1 MHGSVAAFF
10 IAKGLDILSYGS
22 QTPETTEPN
31 WESAIHTDSTLQLVK
46 YAGANWS
53 HHISAASLGKPEAS
67 KILKLLEWP
76 SDALLKVLI
85 KLGKENPALGDLQ
98 GAWIHLFAVHGHSHL
113 LSIAVKKAGN
123 EVIQAQDVQKR
134 TPLHLAAL
142 HAHSSVV
149 KHLLKSGAKTD
160 SRAVNGN
167 TALNFALLQGHQ
179 SVLKPLIERDP
190 TLISNVNDLSQTL
203 LFLGAIRGS
212 SSAIKLLLERGADS
226 RALDNY
232 GQIQHLKAATGAAG
246 GYLLSSHMDEH
257 HSESNTINNYTYI
270 DYNNVDHQPAA
281 YDTDH
286 QFSDLESPAE
296 ESEHSDEVSDSEHSD
311 NDNDSEDTND
321 EDEAISYRELELT
334 DSEHSYGHISS
345 DDTEDT
351 EMNESEEDDHEISD
365 SEEDEGNVQDD
376 SDENGAMDSDAGS
389 DDEQH
394 EVMQGQYQN
403 QGHFQEQ

>member
-1 MHGSVAAFF
+1 
-10 IAKGLDILSYGS
+10 
-22 QTPETTEPN
+22 
-31 WESAIHTDSTLQLVK
+31 VK

-98 GAWIHLFAVHGHSHL
+98 GAWIHLLAVHGHSHL

-190 TLISNVNDLSQTL
+190 TLISNVNDLSQTP

-226 RALDNY
+226 RALDKFNNSVLHY
-232 GQIQHLKAATGAAG
+232 VAATDKSSILK
-246 GYLLSSHMDEH
+246 LLL
-257 HSESNTINNYTYI
+257 
-270 DYNNVDHQPAA
+270 VQ
-281 YDTDH
+281 
-286 QFSDLESPAE
+286 L
-296 ESEHSDEVSDSEHSD
+296 VV
-311 NDNDSEDTND
+311 
-321 EDEAISYRELELT
+321 ISFLLT
-334 DSEHSYGHISS
+334 W
-345 DDTEDT
+345 
-351 EMNESEEDDHEISD
+351 MNITLNRTLSTTTLT
-365 SEEDEGNVQDD
+365 
-376 SDENGAMDSDAGS
+376 
-389 DDEQH
+389 
-394 EVMQGQYQN
+394 
-403 QGHFQEQ
+403 